1 MMKGNWYDN
10 NNNNQITCICGVCI
24 IQPVFNIYG
33 NATDRLVVKK
43 MSRYSPE
50 EIAIKELEDTLTDT
64 AYINAI
70 LQDALELI
78 ASNTEENAQRI
89 AQETLEAISV
99 NNNKE

>member
-1 MMKGNWYDN
+1 M
-10 NNNNQITCICGVCI
+10 
-24 IQPVFNIYG
+24 
-33 NATDRLVVKK
+33 VVGK

-50 EIAIKELEDTLTDT
+50 EIELKELEDALVDT

-70 LQDALELI
+70 MQDALELI

-99 NNNKE
+99 NNQQKENNTNEK

>member
-1 MMKGNWYDN
+1 MMKEKQYDSN
-10 NNNNQITCICGVCI
+10 INQNLSVYITITLQLDI
-24 IQPVFNIYG
+24 IIHG

-50 EIAIKELEDTLTDT
+50 EIAIKELEDALTDT
-64 AYINAI
+64 AYMNAV
-70 LQDALELI
+70 LQEALELI

-99 NNNKE
+99 SK

>member
-1 MMKGNWYDN
+1 
-10 NNNNQITCICGVCI
+10 
-24 IQPVFNIYG
+24 
-33 NATDRLVVKK
+33 

-50 EIAIKELEDTLTDT
+50 EIAIKELEDALTDT
-64 AYINAI
+64 AYMNAV

-99 NNNKE
+99 SKQ

>member
-1 MMKGNWYDN
+1 
-10 NNNNQITCICGVCI
+10 
-24 IQPVFNIYG
+24 
-33 NATDRLVVKK
+33 

-50 EIAIKELEDTLTDT
+50 EIAIGELEDIITDMSGDIEHT

-70 LQDALELI
+70 MQDALELI

-99 NNNKE
+99 NNKEQYK

>member
-1 MMKGNWYDN
+1 
-10 NNNNQITCICGVCI
+10 
-24 IQPVFNIYG
+24 
-33 NATDRLVVKK
+33 

-50 EIAIKELEDTLTDT
+50 EIAIQELENALTDT

-89 AQETLEAISV
+89 AQETLEAIAH
-99 NNNKE
+99 KGEQ

>member
-1 MMKGNWYDN
+1 
-10 NNNNQITCICGVCI
+10 
-24 IQPVFNIYG
+24 
-33 NATDRLVVKK
+33 

-50 EIAIKELEDTLTDT
+50 EIAIGELEDIITDMSGDIEHT
-64 AYINAI
+64 AYINTI

-99 NNNKE
+99 NNNKEQ